1 MLLTKI
7 IELNKFNSRNLKL
20 SNLIY
25 YLLTKSTFVNMNVV
39 YFVKTINK
47 QQFDYRNEL
56 IRSYS
61 LFS

>member
-39 YFVKTINK
+39 YFIKTINK
-47 QQFDYRNEL
+47 QFDYRNEL
-56 IRSYS
+56 IRSCS